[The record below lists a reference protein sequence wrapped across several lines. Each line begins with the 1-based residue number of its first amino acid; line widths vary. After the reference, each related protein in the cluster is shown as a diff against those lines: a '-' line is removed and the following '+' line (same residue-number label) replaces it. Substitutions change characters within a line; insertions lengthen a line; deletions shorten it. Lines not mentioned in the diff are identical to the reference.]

1 MHEDFRLAA
10 RIYALVKSI
19 GERIG
24 KPPIGFGETGN
35 IYIHPALA
43 RELDKPE
50 NEELAELLLIG
61 LRALAAVEP
70 PTKEL
75 H

>member
-1 MHEDFRLAA
+1 MHDDFTLAA
-10 RIYALVKSI
+10 RIYALVMTI

-24 KPPIGFGETGN
+24 KSPIGYGETGN
-35 IYIHPALA
+35 VYIHPALA

-50 NEELAELLLIG
+50 NEELAELLHVG
-61 LRALAAVEP
+61 LRALAAGEP
-70 PTKEL
+70 RSKEL